1 MSLKKEEN
9 HGERLRKVKK
19 SFGMGKALE
28 VICKKQL
35 KVRTNK
41 KAGYADGK
49 KLGGR
54 REVSRKCGK
63 IRHGQFG
70 FHTLERND
78 VKLLWYQKCW

>member
-9 HGERLRKVKK
+9 RGERQRKVKK

-41 KAGYADGK
+41 KAGYTDGK
-49 KLGGR
+49 KLGGEGR
-54 REVSRKCGK
+54 RAE
-63 IRHGQFG
+63 
-70 FHTLERND
+70 NA
-78 VKLLWYQKCW
+78 VKSGMDNLDSTHSNGTT